1 MYVLFNSSTIIT
13 VSLEIISFA
22 KNNRIIE
29 MKNKKIDTTNSIK
42 KKISFISSFISIY
55 IYKNFF
61 IKKIN

>member
-1 MYVLFNSSTIIT
+1 MYVLFSSSTIIM